1 MNTTP
6 ALATMQNLGRK
17 SAEVLARVGVHTPEQ
32 LRQADAIELYI
43 RLRAAWP
50 ATSLNMLYALI
61 GAQEGRHWRDVQR
74 ERRTELLL
82 KLDEVGHAP
91 R

>member
-1 MNTTP
+1 MSTMP
-6 ALATMQNLGRK
+6 ALATMQNLGRR

-32 LRQADAIELYI
+32 LQQADAIDLYI